1 MKSIHFKNIF
11 TSYFPSD
18 PIKANYPR
26 QVTNGLYSFVDP
38 KTALSPSMIIYSEE
52 VADMLGMSKEFIE
65 SEEFLAIMS
74 GNKIAEGSQPYAMCY
89 GGHQF
94 GHWAGQ
100 LGDGRAINLGEIDS
114 KEGIQTIQ
122 LKGAGSTPYSRTADG
137 LAVMRSSVREFL
149 CGEAMHYLGI
159 PTTRALSL
167 LLSGE
172 EVLRDVMY
180 DGNPAYEKGAILSRV
195 SPSFVRF
202 GSFEI
207 WAARRDEVK
216 LKLLADHCIENH
228 FQHLVDIEN
237 KYFLF
242 FNEIATKTCD
252 LIIEWQRVGFVHGVM
267 NTDNMSILGLTID
280 YGPYGWMDNYDPNW
294 TPNTTDKM
302 GRRYRFGNQPAIAQ
316 WNLLQLASAL
326 YPLVLDKEVLK
337 RTIEEFSR
345 QFTEKYQVMML
356 AKLGLYT
363 ENNMD
368 KDIIKRT
375 EQVLELCNIDYTIFF
390 RLLAEINA
398 KMSISEMKNVIQL
411 ALYEANLSAELEDL
425 LDDWLS
431 SFKNRLTE
439 ESVSH
444 DDRLRQMN
452 QVNPKYILR
461 NYMAQMAIEAVDN
474 GDYGLIDEL
483 FALIKRPYDDQP
495 EYNRWFALR
504 PDWALEKVGCS
515 MLSCSS

>member
-11 TSYFPSD
+11 TSHFPAD
-18 PIKANYPR
+18 PVKANYPR
-26 QVTNGLYSFVDP
+26 QVPNGLYSFVDP
-38 KTALSPSMIIYSEE
+38 KTTLSPAMIIYSEE
-52 VADMLGMSKEFIE
+52 VADLLSMSKELCE
-65 SEEFLAIMS
+65 SEDFLAIMS

-100 LGDGRAINLGEIDS
+100 LGDGRAINLGEMDS
-114 KEGIQTIQ
+114 KEGLQTIQ
-122 LKGAGSTPYSRTADG
+122 LKGAGPTPYSRTADG

-167 LLSGE
+167 ILSGE

-195 SPSFVRF
+195 SPSFIRF

-207 WAARRDEVK
+207 WASRRDEDN
-216 LKLLADHCIENH
+216 LKLLADYCIENH

-237 KYFLF
+237 KYLLF

-267 NTDNMSILGLTID
+267 NTDNMSVLGLTID
-280 YGPYGWMDNYDPNW
+280 YGPYGWIDNYDPNW

-302 GRRYRFGNQPAIAQ
+302 GKRYRFGNQPAIAQ

-326 YPLVLDKEVLK
+326 YPLVLDKEALK
-337 RTIEEFSR
+337 RTIEDFSR
-345 QFTEKYQVMML
+345 QFIEKYQAMML

-363 ENNMD
+363 GNHMD
-368 KDIIKRT
+368 KDLIQKT
-375 EQVLELCNIDYTIFF
+375 EQVMELCNIDYTIFF
-390 RLLAEINA
+390 RLLADIKAE
-398 KMSISEMKNVIQL
+398 MSVLEMRKVIQP
-411 ALYEANLSAELEDL
+411 ALYDEDLVSELGDL
-425 LDDWLS
+425 LDAWLG
-431 SFKNRLTE
+431 SFKTRLSE

-452 QVNPKYILR
+452 HVNPKYILR
-461 NYMAQMAIEAVDN
+461 NYMAQMAIEAADKGDN
-474 GDYGLIDEL
+474 SLIHEL
-483 FALIKRPYDDQP
+483 FALLKRPYDEQP

-504 PDWALEKVGCS
+504 PDWALQKIGCS